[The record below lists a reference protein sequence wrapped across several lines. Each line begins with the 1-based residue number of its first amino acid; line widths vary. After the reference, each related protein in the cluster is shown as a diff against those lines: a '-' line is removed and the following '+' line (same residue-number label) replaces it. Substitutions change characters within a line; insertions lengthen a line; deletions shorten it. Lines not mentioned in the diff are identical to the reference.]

1 MNCSDTQNAFDLG
14 TKCIMEKSLLVTS
27 LQINTMIVGLLV
39 IKARPL
45 AARISARPYAQ
56 RTLKSDGNVLA
67 GDSGD
72 VTLCLPDCLL
82 AIVLTLFT
90 PTFCSLLL
98 FFKSFISN

>member
-1 MNCSDTQNAFDLG
+1 MNCLGTQNAFDLG
-14 TKCIMEKSLLVTS
+14 TKRIMEKSVLVTV
-27 LQINTMIVGLLV
+27 LQINDRIVLV

-45 AARISARPYAQ
+45 AARIPARSYAQ

-90 PTFCSLLL
+90 PTFCSQLL